1 MGYPACYPAAGYRAR
16 FPRAD
21 GPRPV
26 SPAYHPAIPYAS
38 PFVGLRI
45 SRRAS
50 AKSARMERYAL
61 IGTAGTGKGSARPGI
76 GGRRKGR
83 KFPAL
88 ESRIALIIWP
98 MLTLAIASAASSLLL
113 AWSFF
118 RKYQHRVRLET
129 LDALRYHRIADYL
142 GRPIPLAFEYRPAG
156 GAAMRVDLDV
166 EEIYHYGRDYFL
178 KGRAPEGK
186 RSLIFKWDRVT
197 RPRVRHEGRD
207 LGSLDELFQAAGGR
221 ARAAA

>member
-1 MGYPACYPAAGYRAR
+1 M
-16 FPRAD
+16 D
-21 GPRPV
+21 
-26 SPAYHPAIPYAS
+26 
-38 PFVGLRI
+38 
-45 SRRAS
+45 
-50 AKSARMERYAL
+50 RYAHFRT
-61 IGTAGTGKGSARPGI
+61 IGNDKGSARPGI
-76 GGRRKGR
+76 AGRRKGR
-83 KFPAL
+83 NFPAL
-88 ESRIALIIWP
+88 ETRLALIIWP
-98 MLTLAIASAASSLLL
+98 MPTLVLAFIGLSLLL

-156 GAAMRVDLDV
+156 SPAMRVDLDV

-186 RSLIFKWDRVT
+186 RSLIFKWDRVS
-197 RPRVRHEGRD
+197 RPRVRHEERH
-207 LGSLDELFQAAGGR
+207 LGSLDELFQAAGGQ